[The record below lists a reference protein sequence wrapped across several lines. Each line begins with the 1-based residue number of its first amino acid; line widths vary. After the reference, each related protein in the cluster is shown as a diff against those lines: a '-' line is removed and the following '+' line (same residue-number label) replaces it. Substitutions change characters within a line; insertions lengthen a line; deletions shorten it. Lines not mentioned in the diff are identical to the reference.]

1 MGLAAGLM
9 GMMGTVQGPGGFDP
23 PKLVPMSALLAIG
36 SLTIAGVV
44 AGLYPARKAA
54 MLQPVEALRQE
65 GILELDANMFQD
77 LFQEAYGAMRHN
89 RRRTALTMLGMAW
102 GIATVV
108 MLLAYGDGF
117 GQACANIFANFGT
130 KLVIVVP
137 GRTSMQAGGKKA
149 GMLVRFTQDDVET
162 LTSNLPQITQIT
174 PEVSKQASIQ
184 FDTRVFTWAVTGN
197 YPNVFDV
204 RALKLDQGRFYN
216 PEDEIQRARVAVIG
230 SEAKEKLF
238 SGRNALGEHI
248 RVDGLSFEV
257 IGVLSA
263 KMQEG
268 NDDINRVVYVPFSTM
283 SDLKNTHYLDTIWF
297 TYQTPEYESLEQSVR
312 TILAAEHKFSQ
323 TDRQAVDVF
332 NLMMQVHQFEII
344 TMGLKIL
351 MGFIGTLTLG
361 IGGVGLMNIM
371 LVSVTQR
378 TREIGVQKALGAPR
392 RYILMQF
399 LAEALTI
406 TFIGGVLG
414 VILAYAVALS
424 VGRLT
429 LYSAFA
435 KNGEAG
441 DIRLIISPGTLI
453 ASTLILGAV
462 GLISG
467 MIPAFRAS
475 RLNPI
480 EALRHE

>member
-1 MGLAAGLM
+1 M
-9 GMMGTVQGPGGFDP
+9 FRD
-23 PKLVPMSALLAIG
+23 LL
-36 SLTIAGVV
+36 L
-44 AGLYPARKAA
+44 
-54 MLQPVEALRQE
+54 
-65 GILELDANMFQD
+65 
-77 LFQEAYGAMRHN
+77 EAYEAMRHN

-137 GRTSMQAGGKKA
+137 GQTSMQAGGQKA
-149 GMLVRFTQDDVET
+149 GALVRLTQEDVET
-162 LTSNLPQITQIT
+162 LNTNLPQITHIT
-174 PEVSKQASIQ
+174 PEVSKDGANIQ
-184 FDTRVFTWAVTGN
+184 YETRSFSFSVSGN
-197 YPNVFDV
+197 NPNVFSI
-204 RALKLDQGRFYN
+204 RSLKIDQGRLYGL
-216 PEDEIQRARVAVIG
+216 EDQVQRSRVAVIG

-238 SGRNALGEHI
+238 SGRNAVGERI
-248 RVDGLSFEV
+248 RVNGLSFEV
-257 IGVLSA
+257 IGVLAA

-268 NDDINRVVYVPFSTM
+268 NSDINRVIYIPFSTM
-283 SDLKNTHYLDTIWF
+283 GDLKDTRYLDSIWF
-297 TYQTPEYESLEQSVR
+297 TYQTPEYERLESAVR
-312 TILAAEHKFSQ
+312 AILAVPHKFNQS
-323 TDRQAVDVF
+323 DRQAVRVF

-344 TMGLKIL
+344 TLGLKIL

-441 DIRLIISPGTLI
+441 DIRLIIAPGTLI
-453 ASTLILGAV
+453 ASTLILAVV
-462 GLISG
+462 GLVSG

>member
-1 MGLAAGLM
+1 MFR
-9 GMMGTVQGPGGFDP
+9 GPFRD
-23 PKLVPMSALLAIG
+23 LL
-36 SLTIAGVV
+36 
-44 AGLYPARKAA
+44 R
-54 MLQPVEALRQE
+54 
-65 GILELDANMFQD
+65 
-77 LFQEAYGAMRHN
+77 EAYSAMRHN

-108 MLLAYGDGF
+108 MLLAYGNGF
-117 GQACANIFANFGT
+117 GQACTNIFANFGT

-137 GRTSMQAGGKKA
+137 GRTSMQAGGQKA
-149 GMLVRFTQDDVET
+149 GIPIRFTQDDVDT
-162 LTSNLPQITQIT
+162 LTTNLPQISHIT
-174 PEVSKQASIQ
+174 PSVDKQVSVQY
-184 FDTRVFTWAVTGN
+184 DTRIFTFTVTGN
-197 YPNVFDV
+197 DPNVLSV
-204 RALKLDQGRFYN
+204 RALKLGQGRFYN
-216 PEDEIQRARVAVIG
+216 MEDQIQRARVAVIG

-238 SGRNALGEHI
+238 SGRNALGESI
-248 RVDGLSFEV
+248 RVNGLSFEV

-268 NDDINRVVYVPFSTM
+268 NDDINRVVYIPFSTM
-283 SDLKNTHYLDTIWF
+283 SDLKDTHYLDSIWF
-297 TYQTPEYESLEQSVR
+297 TYQTPEYEQLEQSVR
-312 TILAAEHKFSQ
+312 TIMATQHKFNQ
-323 TDRQAVDVF
+323 TDRQAVEVF
-332 NLMMQVHQFEII
+332 NIMTQVHQFEII
-344 TMGLKIL
+344 TLGLKVL

-378 TREIGVQKALGAPR
+378 TREIGVQKALGAQR
-392 RYILMQF
+392 RYILLQF

-414 VILAYAVALS
+414 VVLAYAVALS

-441 DIRLIISPGTLI
+441 DIRLIIAPGTLI
-453 ASTLILGAV
+453 AATLILGAV
-462 GLISG
+462 GLVSG
-467 MIPAFRAS
+467 MIPAWRAS
-475 RLNPI
+475 RLDPI

>member
-1 MGLAAGLM
+1 
-9 GMMGTVQGPGGFDP
+9 
-23 PKLVPMSALLAIG
+23 
-36 SLTIAGVV
+36 
-44 AGLYPARKAA
+44 
-54 MLQPVEALRQE
+54 
-65 GILELDANMFQD
+65 MFRD
-77 LFQEAYGAMRHN
+77 LFREAYAAMRHN

-137 GRTSMQAGGKKA
+137 GRTSMQAGGQKS
-149 GMLVRFTQDDVET
+149 GILIRFTQEDVET
-162 LTSNLPQITQIT
+162 LTTNLPQITHIT
-174 PEVSKQASIQ
+174 PEVSKEASIQ
-184 FDTRVFTWAVTGN
+184 YDTRVFTWTVTGN
-197 YPNVFDV
+197 YPNVIDV
-204 RALKLDQGRFYN
+204 RALKLGQGRFYN
-216 PEDEIQRARVAVIG
+216 AEDEIQRARVAVIG
-230 SEAKEKLF
+230 SEAREKLF
-238 SGRNALGEHI
+238 SGRNALGERI
-248 RVDGLSFEV
+248 RVNGLSFEV
-257 IGVLSA
+257 IGVLRA

-268 NDDINRVVYVPFSTM
+268 NDDINRVVYLPFSTM
-283 SDLKNTHYLDTIWF
+283 ADLKDTHYLDSIWF
-297 TYQTPEYESLEQSVR
+297 TYQTPEYERLEQAVR
-312 TILAAEHKFSQ
+312 SILATPHKFNQS
-323 TDRQAVDVF
+323 DRQAVRVF

-344 TMGLKIL
+344 TLGLKIL

-378 TREIGVQKALGAPR
+378 TREIGVQKALGAQR
-392 RYILMQF
+392 RYILLQF

-414 VILAYAVALS
+414 VVLAYAVALS

-441 DIRLIISPGTLI
+441 DIRLIIAPGTLV

-467 MIPAFRAS
+467 MVPAFRAS
-475 RLNPI
+475 RLDPI

>member
-1 MGLAAGLM
+1 M
-9 GMMGTVQGPGGFDP
+9 FKD
-23 PKLVPMSALLAIG
+23 LLH
-36 SLTIAGVV
+36 
-44 AGLYPARKAA
+44 
-54 MLQPVEALRQE
+54 
-65 GILELDANMFQD
+65 
-77 LFQEAYGAMRHN
+77 EAYTAMRYN

-108 MLLAYGDGF
+108 ILLAYGDGF
-117 GQACANIFANFGT
+117 GRACYNIFANFGA

-137 GRTSMQAGGKKA
+137 GKTSMQAGGEKA
-149 GMLVRFTQDDVET
+149 GTQIRFTQDDIEILKT
-162 LTSNLPQITQIT
+162 NLPQISQIT
-174 PEVSKQASIQ
+174 PEVGKQANVQ
-184 FDTRVFTWAVTGN
+184 YDTRVFTWEVSGDD
-197 YPNVFDV
+197 PNVLAV
-204 RALKLDQGRFYN
+204 RSLKVDEGRFFN
-216 PEDEIQRARVAVIG
+216 MQDQMQHSRVAVIG

-238 SGRNALGEHI
+238 SGRNAVGEHI
-248 RVDGLSFEV
+248 RLDGLSFEV
-257 IGVLSA
+257 IGVLEP

-268 NDDINRVVYVPFSTM
+268 NSDINRVVYLPFTTM
-283 SDLKNTHYLDTIWF
+283 SALMDTRYLSSIWF
-297 TYQTPEYESLEQSVR
+297 TYSTPAYQSLEQSVR
-312 TILAAEHKFSQ
+312 NVLSIPHKFNAS
-323 TDRQAVDVF
+323 DHQAVRVF
-332 NLMMQVHQFEII
+332 NLMTQVHQFEII

-392 RYILMQF
+392 RSILIQF

-414 VILAYAVALS
+414 VILAYVVALS

-441 DIRLIISPGTLI
+441 DIRLIIAPGTLI
-453 ASTLILGAV
+453 ASTVILGAV

-467 MIPAFRAS
+467 MIPAIRAS
-475 RLNPI
+475 RLDPI
-480 EALRHE
+480 ESLRHE

>member
-1 MGLAAGLM
+1 
-9 GMMGTVQGPGGFDP
+9 
-23 PKLVPMSALLAIG
+23 
-36 SLTIAGVV
+36 
-44 AGLYPARKAA
+44 
-54 MLQPVEALRQE
+54 
-65 GILELDANMFQD
+65 
-77 LFQEAYGAMRHN
+77 
-89 RRRTALTMLGMAW
+89 MAW

-108 MLLAYGDGF
+108 MLLAYGNGF

-137 GRTSMQAGGKKA
+137 GKTSMQAGGQKA
-149 GMLVRFTQDDVET
+149 GVPVRFTQEDVET
-162 LTSNLPQITQIT
+162 LTTNLPQISRIT
-174 PEVSKQASIQ
+174 PEVSKQATVQ
-184 FDTRVFTWAVTGN
+184 YDTRAFTWSVTGN
-197 YPNVFDV
+197 DPNVLDV
-204 RALKLDQGRFYN
+204 RSLKVDQGRFYN
-216 PEDEIQRARVAVIG
+216 LEDQIQRARVAVIG

-248 RVDGLSFEV
+248 RLDGLSFEV
-257 IGVLSA
+257 VGVLTA

-268 NDDINRVVYVPFSTM
+268 NDDINRTIYVPFTSM
-283 SDLKNTHYLDTIWF
+283 GDLKDTRYLDSIWF
-297 TYQTPEYESLEQSVR
+297 NYQTPEYERLEQAVR
-312 TILAAEHKFSQ
+312 TILAVPHKFNQS
-323 TDRQAVDVF
+323 DHQAVRVF

-344 TMGLKIL
+344 TLGLKVL

-392 RYILMQF
+392 RYILVQF

-414 VILAYAVALS
+414 VILAYVVALS

-441 DIRLIISPGTLI
+441 DIRLIIAPGTLI
-453 ASTLILGAV
+453 VSTIILGAV
-462 GLISG
+462 GLVSG

-475 RLNPI
+475 RLDPI

>member
-1 MGLAAGLM
+1 MLN
-9 GMMGTVQGPGGFDP
+9 D
-23 PKLVPMSALLAIG
+23 LL
-36 SLTIAGVV
+36 
-44 AGLYPARKAA
+44 R
-54 MLQPVEALRQE
+54 
-65 GILELDANMFQD
+65 
-77 LFQEAYGAMRHN
+77 EAYEAMRFN

-130 KLVIVVP
+130 KLCIVVP
-137 GRTSMQAGGKKA
+137 GKTSMGAGGQKS
-149 GMLVRFTQDDVET
+149 GVNIRFTQEDVDS
-162 LTSNLPQITQIT
+162 LTTNLPQITHIT
-174 PEVSKQASIQ
+174 PEVGKQANVQ
-184 FDTRVFTWAVTGN
+184 YDTRAFTFPVSGN
-197 YPNVFDV
+197 YPDVFDI
-204 RALKLDQGRFYN
+204 RSLKLGQGRFYN
-216 PEDEIQRARVAVIG
+216 MEDQVQRAHVAVIG

-248 RVDGLSFEV
+248 RVDGLSFEIV
-257 IGVLSA
+257 GVLSA

-268 NDDINRVVYVPFSTM
+268 NDDINRVVYVPFTTVG
-283 SDLKNTHYLDTIWF
+283 DLKDTHYLDSIWF
-297 TYQTPEYESLEQSVR
+297 NYQTPEYEKIEPAVR
-312 TILAAEHKFSQ
+312 TILATQHKFNSA
-323 TDRQAVDVF
+323 DRQAVRVF
-332 NLMMQVHQFEII
+332 NIMMQVHQFEII
-344 TMGLKIL
+344 TLGLKIL

-378 TREIGVQKALGAPR
+378 TREIGVQKALGCR
-392 RYILMQF
+392 RAHILFQF

-414 VILAYAVALS
+414 VILAYVVALS

-441 DIRLIISPGTLI
+441 DIRLIIAPATLI

>member
-1 MGLAAGLM
+1 
-9 GMMGTVQGPGGFDP
+9 MMRD
-23 PKLVPMSALLAIG
+23 LL
-36 SLTIAGVV
+36 
-44 AGLYPARKAA
+44 R
-54 MLQPVEALRQE
+54 
-65 GILELDANMFQD
+65 
-77 LFQEAYGAMRHN
+77 EAYTAMRHN

-108 MLLAYGDGF
+108 MLLAYGNGF

-137 GRTSMQAGGKKA
+137 GKTSMQAGGQKA
-149 GMLVRFTQDDVET
+149 GIPIRFTQDDVEA
-162 LTSNLPQITQIT
+162 LTTNLPQITHIT
-174 PEVSKQASIQ
+174 PEVSKQASVQ
-184 FDTRVFTWAVTGN
+184 YDTRAFTWPVTGN
-197 YPNVFDV
+197 DPNVLDV
-204 RALKLDQGRFYN
+204 RSLKLDQGRFYN
-216 PEDEIQRARVAVIG
+216 LEDQIQRARVAVIG

-248 RVDGLSFEV
+248 RLDGLSFEV
-257 IGVLSA
+257 IGVLTA

-268 NDDINRVVYVPFSTM
+268 NDDINRVVYVPFTSM
-283 SDLKNTHYLDTIWF
+283 GDLKDTRYLDSIWF
-297 TYQTPEYESLEQSVR
+297 NYQTPEYERLEQAVR
-312 TILAAEHKFSQ
+312 AILAVPHKFNQS
-323 TDRQAVDVF
+323 DRQAVRVF
-332 NLMMQVHQFEII
+332 NIMMQVHQFEII
-344 TMGLKIL
+344 TLGLKIL

-392 RYILMQF
+392 RYILLQF

-414 VILAYAVALS
+414 VVLAYAVALS

-441 DIRLIISPGTLI
+441 DIRLIIAPGTLI

-462 GLISG
+462 GLVSG
-467 MIPAFRAS
+467 MIPALRAS
-475 RLNPI
+475 RLDPI

>member
-1 MGLAAGLM
+1 
-9 GMMGTVQGPGGFDP
+9 
-23 PKLVPMSALLAIG
+23 
-36 SLTIAGVV
+36 
-44 AGLYPARKAA
+44 
-54 MLQPVEALRQE
+54 
-65 GILELDANMFQD
+65 
-77 LFQEAYGAMRHN
+77 
-89 RRRTALTMLGMAW
+89 MLGMAW

-137 GRTSMQAGGKKA
+137 GKTSMQAGGQKSGVA
-149 GMLVRFTQDDVET
+149 VRFTQEDVDALAT
-162 LTSNLPQITQIT
+162 NLPQITHIT
-174 PEVSKQASIQ
+174 PSVDKQSNAQ
-184 FDTRVFTWAVTGN
+184 YENRVFTFTASGN
-197 YPNVFDV
+197 DPNVYDI
-204 RALKLDQGRFYN
+204 RSLKLDQGRFYN
-216 PEDEIQRARVAVIG
+216 MEDQVQRGRVAVIG

-248 RVDGLSFEV
+248 RLDGISFEV
-257 IGVLSA
+257 VGVLAA

-283 SDLKNTHYLDTIWF
+283 SDLKSTHYLDTIWF
-297 TYQTPEYESLEQSVR
+297 NYQTPEYEKIEPAVR
-312 TILAAEHKFSQ
+312 SILAGQHKFNES
-323 TDRQAVDVF
+323 DREAVRVF
-332 NLMMQVHQFEII
+332 NLQNQLHQFEII
-344 TMGLKIL
+344 TLGLKIL

-378 TREIGVQKALGAPR
+378 TREIGVQKALGAR
-392 RYILMQF
+392 RRFILMQF

-406 TFIGGVLG
+406 TFMGGVLG
-414 VILAYAVALS
+414 VVLAYVVALS

-441 DIRLIISPGTLI
+441 DIRLIIQPATLI
-453 ASTLILGAV
+453 ASTVILGAV

-467 MIPAFRAS
+467 MIPALRAS
-475 RLNPI
+475 RLDPI
-480 EALRHE
+480 ESLRHE

>member
-1 MGLAAGLM
+1 
-9 GMMGTVQGPGGFDP
+9 MMND
-23 PKLVPMSALLAIG
+23 LLH
-36 SLTIAGVV
+36 
-44 AGLYPARKAA
+44 
-54 MLQPVEALRQE
+54 
-65 GILELDANMFQD
+65 
-77 LFQEAYGAMRHN
+77 EAYTAMRHN

-137 GRTSMQAGGKKA
+137 GTTSMQAGGTKSGA
-149 GMLVRFTQDDVET
+149 PIRFTLDDIDA
-162 LTSNLPQITQIT
+162 LTTNLPQITHIT
-174 PEVSKQASIQ
+174 PEVGKQATVQ
-184 FDTRVFTWAVTGN
+184 YDTRAFTWSVTGN
-197 YPNVFDV
+197 YPNVLDI
-204 RALKLDQGRFYN
+204 RSLKVAQGRFYN
-216 PEDEIQRARVAVIG
+216 AEEEIQHARVAVIG

-238 SGRNALGEHI
+238 SGRNAIGDHVRL
-248 RVDGLSFEV
+248 DGLSFEV
-257 IGVLSA
+257 IGVLTA

-268 NDDINRVVYVPFSTM
+268 NDDINRTIYVPFSSM
-283 SDLKNTHYLDTIWF
+283 ADLTDTHFLGSIWF
-297 TYQTPEYESLEQSVR
+297 NYETPQYEQLEGAVR
-312 TILAAEHKFSQ
+312 GVFAIAHKFSQ
-323 TDRQAVDVF
+323 ADRQAVRVF
-332 NLMMQVHQFEII
+332 NIMMQVRQFEII
-344 TMGLKIL
+344 TIGLKIL

-414 VILAYAVALS
+414 VILAYVVALS

-441 DIRLIISPGTLI
+441 DIRLIIAPSTLI
-453 ASTLILGAV
+453 ASTIILGIV
-462 GLISG
+462 GLVSG

-475 RLNPI
+475 RLDPI

>member
-1 MGLAAGLM
+1 
-9 GMMGTVQGPGGFDP
+9 
-23 PKLVPMSALLAIG
+23 
-36 SLTIAGVV
+36 
-44 AGLYPARKAA
+44 
-54 MLQPVEALRQE
+54 MLH
-65 GILELDANMFQD
+65 D
-77 LFQEAYGAMRHN
+77 LIQEAYTAMRHN
-89 RRRTALTMLGMAW
+89 RRRTALTMLGMGW

-108 MLLAYGDGF
+108 MLLAYGNGF
-117 GQACANIFANFGT
+117 GQAFENIFANFGT

-137 GRTSMQAGGKKA
+137 GKTSTQAGGQKS
-149 GMLVRFTQDDVET
+149 GEQIRFTADDVEA
-162 LTSNLPQITQIT
+162 LTTNLPQITHIT
-174 PEVSKQASIQ
+174 PSVDKQASVQ
-184 FDTRVFTWAVTGN
+184 YDTRAFTFPVTGN
-197 YPNVFDV
+197 DPNVFDI
-204 RALKLDQGRFYN
+204 RSLNMGPGRFYN
-216 PEDEIQRARVAVIG
+216 MEDQVQRARVAVIG
-230 SEAKEKLF
+230 AEAKDKLF
-238 SGRNALGEHI
+238 SGRNAVGEHI
-248 RVDGLSFEV
+248 RLDGLSFEV
-257 IGVLSA
+257 VGVLTA

-268 NDDINRVVYVPFSTM
+268 NDDINRTIYVPFTTM
-283 SDLKNTHYLDTIWF
+283 SDLKSTHYLDTIWF
-297 TYQTPEYESLEQSVR
+297 NYQTPEFEKIEPAVR
-312 TILAAEHKFSQ
+312 TILATQHKFNES
-323 TDRQAVDVF
+323 DRQAVRVF
-332 NLMMQVHQFEII
+332 NLMTQLHQFEII
-344 TMGLKIL
+344 SLGLKIL

-414 VILAYAVALS
+414 VILAYVVALS

-441 DIRLIISPGTLI
+441 DIRLIIAPSTLI

-467 MIPAFRAS
+467 MVPAFRAS
-475 RLNPI
+475 RLDPI

>member
-1 MGLAAGLM
+1 M
-9 GMMGTVQGPGGFDP
+9 FRD
-23 PKLVPMSALLAIG
+23 LLH
-36 SLTIAGVV
+36 
-44 AGLYPARKAA
+44 
-54 MLQPVEALRQE
+54 
-65 GILELDANMFQD
+65 
-77 LFQEAYGAMRHN
+77 EAYGAMRHN

-137 GRTSMQAGGKKA
+137 GRTSMQAGGQKA
-149 GMLVRFTQDDVET
+149 GVLVRFTLDDVDALST
-162 LTSNLPQITQIT
+162 NLPQITNIT
-174 PEVSKQASIQ
+174 PEVSKQAHIQ
-184 FDTRVFTWAVTGN
+184 YDTRVFDFPVTGN
-197 YPNVFDV
+197 YPNVPAV
-204 RALKLDQGRFYN
+204 RVLKLGQGRFYN
-216 PEDEIQRARVAVIG
+216 AEDEIQHSRVAVIG

-238 SGRNALGEHI
+238 SGRNALGERI

-268 NDDINRVVYVPFSTM
+268 NDDINRVIYVPFTTM
-283 SDLKNTHYLDTIWF
+283 SDLKDTHYLDSIWF
-297 TYQTPEYESLEQSVR
+297 TYLTPEYERLEQSVR
-312 TILAAEHKFSQ
+312 TVLAVPHKLNQ
-323 TDRQAVDVF
+323 TDRQAVRVF

-344 TMGLKIL
+344 TLGLKVL

-441 DIRLIISPGTLI
+441 DIRLIIAPGTLI
-453 ASTLILGAV
+453 AATLILGFV
-462 GLISG
+462 GLVSG
-467 MIPAFRAS
+467 MVPAFRAS
-475 RLNPI
+475 RLDPI

>member
-1 MGLAAGLM
+1 M
-9 GMMGTVQGPGGFDP
+9 FRD
-23 PKLVPMSALLAIG
+23 LL
-36 SLTIAGVV
+36 
-44 AGLYPARKAA
+44 R
-54 MLQPVEALRQE
+54 
-65 GILELDANMFQD
+65 
-77 LFQEAYGAMRHN
+77 EAYGAMRHN

-137 GRTSMQAGGKKA
+137 GRTSMQAGGQKA
-149 GMLVRFTQDDVET
+149 GVLVRFTLDDVEALST
-162 LTSNLPQITQIT
+162 NLPQITDIT
-174 PEVSKQASIQ
+174 PEVSKQAHVQ
-184 FDTRVFTWAVTGN
+184 YDTRVFDFPVTGN
-197 YPNVFDV
+197 YPNVPAV
-204 RALKLDQGRFYN
+204 RVLKLAQGRFYN
-216 PEDEIQRARVAVIG
+216 AEDQIQHSRVAVIG

-238 SGRNALGEHI
+238 SGRNALGERI
-248 RVDGLSFEV
+248 RLDGLSFEV
-257 IGVLSA
+257 VGILDA

-268 NDDINRVVYVPFSTM
+268 NDDINRVIYVPFTTM
-283 SDLKNTHYLDTIWF
+283 SDLKDTHYLDSIWF
-297 TYQTPEYESLEQSVR
+297 TYLTPEYERLEQSVR
-312 TILAAEHKFSQ
+312 SILAVPHKLNQ
-323 TDRQAVDVF
+323 TDRQAVRVF

-344 TMGLKIL
+344 TLGLKVL

-414 VILAYAVALS
+414 VILAYTVALS

-441 DIRLIISPGTLI
+441 DIRLIIAPGTLI
-453 ASTLILGAV
+453 AATLILGLV
-462 GLISG
+462 GLVSG

-475 RLNPI
+475 RLDPI

>member
-1 MGLAAGLM
+1 
-9 GMMGTVQGPGGFDP
+9 
-23 PKLVPMSALLAIG
+23 
-36 SLTIAGVV
+36 
-44 AGLYPARKAA
+44 
-54 MLQPVEALRQE
+54 
-65 GILELDANMFQD
+65 
-77 LFQEAYGAMRHN
+77 MRHN
-89 RRRTALTMLGMAW
+89 RRRTALTMRMAW

-137 GRTSMQAGGKKA
+137 DRTSMQAGGQKA
-149 GMLVRFTQDDVET
+149 GMLVRFTQDDVDT
-162 LTSNLPQITQIT
+162 LTTNLPQITHIT
-174 PEVSKQASIQ
+174 PEVSKQASVQ
-184 FDTRVFTWAVTGN
+184 YDTRVFTWAVTGN
-197 YPNVFDV
+197 DPNVIVV
-204 RALKLDQGRFYN
+204 RALKMEQGRFYN
-216 PEDEIQRARVAVIG
+216 AEDEIQHARVAVIG

-248 RVDGLSFEV
+248 RLDGLSFQV
-257 IGVLSA
+257 IGVLAA

-268 NDDINRVVYVPFSTM
+268 NDDINRVIYVPFSTM
-283 SDLKNTHYLDTIWF
+283 SELKSTHYLDSIWF
-297 TYQTPEYESLEQSVR
+297 TYQTPEYERLDQTVR
-312 TILAAEHKFSQ
+312 TILAGEHKFNQ
-323 TDRQAVDVF
+323 ADRQAIRVF

-344 TMGLKIL
+344 TLGLKIL

-392 RYILMQF
+392 RYILLQF

-441 DIRLIISPGTLI
+441 DIRLIIAPGTLL
-453 ASTLILGAV
+453 ASTLILAAV

-467 MIPAFRAS
+467 MVPAFRAS
-475 RLNPI
+475 RLDPI